1 MVVATDKSES
11 GIIDALAYLLD
22 YAEKEKK
29 PIAINLSMGTVIGF
43 KDGTDPIASMIDELL
58 DKSGKKCL
66 MAIAAGNEGHRNSTI
81 VTEATGQGEVIN
93 TSFTP
98 PSHMRENIFIGC
110 STTSAFQVTLSLV
123 GSDGVAF
130 ERLFARHAF
139 PYERCRW
146 FAARCEHQPLCPVER
161 RAKMETL
168 SDGRCRKIHCM
179 LRLRGT

>member
-1 MVVATDKSES
+1 MAAIAASSADVYKGMAPESDIVVVATDKSES

-29 PIAINLSMGTVIGF
+29 PMAINLSMGTVIGF

-98 PSHMRENIFIGC
+98 PSHMREI
-110 STTSAFQVTLSLV
+110 SLS
-123 GSDGVAF
+123 GVRPHLHF
-130 ERLFARHAF
+130 
-139 PYERCRW
+139 
-146 FAARCEHQPLCPVER
+146 
-161 RAKMETL
+161 K
-168 SDGRCRKIHCM
+168 
-179 LRLRGT
+179 